1 MLPLVLVALGL
12 SLCTGCSLGVWT
24 NSPATTQATAST
36 VTVIATSGS
45 LQPTTSFT
53 LTVQ

>member
-1 MLPLVLVALGL
+1 MMLLVLVALGL
-12 SLCTGCSLGVWT
+12 SLCTGCSLGVWS
-24 NSPATTQATAST
+24 NSQAAAQAKQSM